1 MPLRRLSQA
10 PPAPGGY
17 TPVGAF
23 NRLIELF
30 LPGQRDVGDGSTGP
44 PSFYGTSWAAKRAL
58 QGTEI
63 DKAQQIAQKVSGL
76 WVIPYQLGILESMTF
91 TWENRSFQIAA
102 VDDPDELHVELHLYA
117 FEVGQNAG
125 QQG

>member
-1 MPLRRLSQA
+1 
-10 PPAPGGY
+10 
-17 TPVGAF
+17 
-23 NRLIELF
+23 
-30 LPGQRDVGDGSTGP
+30 
-44 PSFYGTSWAAKRAL
+44 
-58 QGTEI
+58 
-63 DKAQQIAQKVSGL
+63 
-76 WVIPYQLGILESMTF
+76 MTF